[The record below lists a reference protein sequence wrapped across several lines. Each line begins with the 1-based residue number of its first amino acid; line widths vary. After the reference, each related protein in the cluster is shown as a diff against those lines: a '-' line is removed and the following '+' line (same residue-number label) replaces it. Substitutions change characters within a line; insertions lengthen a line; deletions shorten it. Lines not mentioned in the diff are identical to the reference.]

1 MPRAF
6 HNGSVSWLHF
16 SAWRPMTVWPLWSES
31 QTEFLPDL
39 DRCSW
44 SVADHSNFCCSHGRQ
59 TPSLAKHLCWEKV
72 RSKSGF
78 LAEEKHQC
86 WIMLN
91 VETADW
97 SKVLPC
103 PRPGLVEVGTFM
115 DPKMH
120 QRYFAKIMINQATV
134 ATIISNFRL
143 RFDLCA
149 TFCNMLQ
156 LGLLSFLFL
165 ILMHPDNQENIS
177 WKIPSIQSSRE
188 LDPDVLA
195 AQYDRYEVRL
205 LDPLRYNM
213 LQQLCLNHKGRII
226 SAVASEIEH
235 VLETAGATLVATA
248 GTSDSETQIRSRAPR
263 LKGGM
268 KPANIC

>member
-1 MPRAF
+1 
-6 HNGSVSWLHF
+6 
-16 SAWRPMTVWPLWSES
+16 
-31 QTEFLPDL
+31 
-39 DRCSW
+39 
-44 SVADHSNFCCSHGRQ
+44 
-59 TPSLAKHLCWEKV
+59 
-72 RSKSGF
+72 
-78 LAEEKHQC
+78 
-86 WIMLN
+86 
-91 VETADW
+91 
-97 SKVLPC
+97 
-103 PRPGLVEVGTFM
+103 M

>member
-1 MPRAF
+1 
-6 HNGSVSWLHF
+6 
-16 SAWRPMTVWPLWSES
+16 
-31 QTEFLPDL
+31 
-39 DRCSW
+39 
-44 SVADHSNFCCSHGRQ
+44 
-59 TPSLAKHLCWEKV
+59 
-72 RSKSGF
+72 
-78 LAEEKHQC
+78 
-86 WIMLN
+86 
-91 VETADW
+91 
-97 SKVLPC
+97 
-103 PRPGLVEVGTFM
+103 M

-143 RFDLCA
+143 RVDLFA
-149 TFCNMLQ
+149 TFCNILQ

-263 LKGGM
+263 LKGG
-268 KPANIC
+268 NETC